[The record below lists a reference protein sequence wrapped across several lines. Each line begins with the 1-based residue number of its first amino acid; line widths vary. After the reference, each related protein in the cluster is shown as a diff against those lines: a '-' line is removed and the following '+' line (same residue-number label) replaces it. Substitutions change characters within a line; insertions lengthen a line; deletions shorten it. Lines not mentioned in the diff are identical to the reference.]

1 MDIHTVIIK
10 PIITEKSMQDAEK
23 GKFTFAVLKNANKN
37 VIKLA
42 VEKIFEVHVVA
53 VATSIIKGRSHRTGN
68 KKIEVK
74 QSPWKKAT
82 VTLKKGEK
90 IGLFDVEEKKE

>member
-1 MDIHTVIIK
+1 MDLHSVIIK

-23 GKFTFAVLKNANKN
+23 GKFTFAVLKSANKD

-42 VEKIFEVHVVA
+42 IEKAFEVKVIK
-53 VATSIIKGRSHRTGN
+53 VATSIVKGRSHRTGN
-68 KKIEVK
+68 KRIEIK

-82 VTLKKGEK
+82 VALKQGQK
-90 IGLFDVEEKKE
+90 IGLFDVGEKK